1 MMDRL
6 RNRDLRTSI
15 NKCYSIYFDDE
26 NQCRGSGRKA
36 KSKSPR
42 KREQPCKD
50 NCENELKLRKVDNDS
65 CPREECQ
72 GDGDG
77 GNSEIVTNSV
87 ELKTA
92 LVKDNDNE
100 TGNKLLEDNNNQKD
114 GGNVGENLRKRRLS
128 SCSDASGGVL
138 NGSKRIKADSLK
150 EQMFQVGV
158 FDCLLLPITP
168 NFFNGSDGSPTQTKL
183 ATEYL

>member
-1 MMDRL
+1 MSDAMMDRL

-42 KREQPCKD
+42 KREQPSKD
-50 NCENELKLRKVDNDS
+50 NCENELKSRKVDNDL

-72 GDGDG
+72 SDGDG
-77 GNSEIVTNSV
+77 GNSEILSNL
-87 ELKTA
+87 LKTEDLA
-92 LVKDNDNE
+92 KKDNDNAVE
-100 TGNKLLEDNNNQKD
+100 TGDKLLEDNNNQKD
-114 GGNVGENLRKRRLS
+114 GGSAGENLRKRRLS

-158 FDCLLLPITP
+158 FDCLLLPIT
-168 NFFNGSDGSPTQTKL
+168 L
-183 ATEYL
+183 

>member
-50 NCENELKLRKVDNDS
+50 NCENELKLRKVDNDA
-65 CPREECQ
+65 CTREVCQ

-77 GNSEIVTNSV
+77 GNSEIVPNSC
-87 ELKTA
+87 ELKTD
-92 LVKDNDNE
+92 LVKDNDKAVE
-100 TGNKLLEDNNNQKD
+100 TGDKLLEDNNNQKV
-114 GGNVGENLRKRRLS
+114 GGNVGVNLRKRRLS
-128 SCSDASGGVL
+128 SCSDASGGGVL

-168 NFFNGSDGSPTQTKL
+168 NVFNGSDSPPTKQN
-183 ATEYL
+183 